1 MTKVKV
7 DSAESHLREERVQRT
22 NQSIKVALEQSRKE
36 QEKLLSQI
44 KWLLADK
51 ENFKEALQAKELALE
66 DERKAQQGMELKLS
80 QESSQKA
87 QLIDFVE

>member
-1 MTKVKV
+1 
-7 DSAESHLREERVQRT
+7 
-22 NQSIKVALEQSRKE
+22 
-36 QEKLLSQI
+36 
-44 KWLLADK
+44 
-51 ENFKEALQAKELALE
+51 LQAKELALE